1 MGEMSMLDEALV
13 RIFDSPG
20 YQLLAVLAAFGIGAA
35 HAVAPGHGKAVTAAY
50 LVGSRGHYRHAAALG
65 GVVALMHTFSA
76 IVLAVAWVSVSAVAS
91 VGTPVITAALQTLAG
106 ALVVSV
112 GIHLV
117 RRRPRPARAHRH
129 THHAT
134 PAHTHRAHAAHGHG
148 SEQVHADVHTHGP
161 GEAHA
166 LGDAHGHDDAHARS
180 HADQITAVGNPFTR
194 RGLVALG
201 LSGGL
206 VPSPSSFV
214 VLVSGLLTGQIV
226 FALLLVAVFGLGM
239 ASTLTAVGVLTLR
252 GTALV
257 QRSGTSSAAAAA
269 VSRWIPMVAAY
280 AVVAGGF
287 VYLTM
292 GLRTLM

>member
-91 VGTPVITAALQTLAG
+91 VGTPVITAVLQLLAG
-106 ALVVSV
+106 VLVVVV

-117 RRRPRPARAHRH
+117 RGRHQRTRAHRH
-129 THHAT
+129 THHPTHEHAHV
-134 PAHTHRAHAAHGHG
+134 PGHTHADGHSHSHGHG
-148 SEQVHADVHTHGP
+148 HTHACGP
-161 GEAHA
+161 
-166 LGDAHGHDDAHARS
+166 DDPHDDAHARA
-180 HADQITAVGNPFTR
+180 HAQQIETVGNPFSR

-214 VLVSGLLTGQIV
+214 VLVSGLLTGQV
-226 FALLLVAVFGLGM
+226 AFALLLVAVFGLGM

-257 QRSGTSSAAAAA
+257 QRSGASSAAAAA
-269 VSRWIPMVAAY
+269 ISRWIPVVAAY
-280 AVVAGGF
+280 AVVAGGV
-287 VYLTM
+287 VYLA
-292 GLRTLM
+292 LAIRTLA